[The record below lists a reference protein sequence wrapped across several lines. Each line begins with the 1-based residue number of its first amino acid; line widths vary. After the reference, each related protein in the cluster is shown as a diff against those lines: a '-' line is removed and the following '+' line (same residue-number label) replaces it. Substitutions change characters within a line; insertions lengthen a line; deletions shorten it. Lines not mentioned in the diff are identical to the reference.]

1 MKTYRRTAT
10 LVGSAYLFSNITFIL
25 GTIVMVESIIG
36 SPDYL
41 SLISASRAQLILGVL
56 LSFANGLAYV
66 GIAALLFPI
75 LKPRFES
82 LALAYVGFRVVEFIT
97 QILADVSPLA
107 LLTLAGDTGQT
118 GSVQGLGALLLAE
131 RFWAFQMLNLIFSLS
146 ALLLYFMLLRS
157 RLIPGFISIWGL
169 IAATLVLLNTVLG
182 WFSPDLGESLGMI
195 TGLPM
200 LLNEV
205 FLGIWLIARGFN
217 PSAVAIEPAKQLAVD
232 KVMGDPKI
240 VFLKS
245 RSMERR

>member
-1 MKTYRRTAT
+1 MKTYRKTAM

-25 GTIVMVESIIG
+25 GAIVIVEAILG

-41 SLISASRAQLILGVL
+41 SLISASRAQLALGVL

-66 GIAALLFPI
+66 GIAVLLFPI

-107 LLTLAGDTGQT
+107 LLTLAGDTNQAVT
-118 GSVQGLGALLLAE
+118 AQGLGALLLTE

-146 ALLLYFMLLRS
+146 AVLLYAMLLRS

-169 IAATLVLLNTVLG
+169 FAATLVLFNTVLG
-182 WFSPDLGESLGMI
+182 WFNPELGETLGMV

-205 FLGIWLIARGFN
+205 FLGLWLIFRGFN
-217 PSAVAIEPAKQLAVD
+217 PSATIIEPARQFALEV
-232 KVMGDPKI
+232 
-240 VFLKS
+240 
-245 RSMERR
+245 